1 MRHVLAFLGERWESG
16 VLAGIQPEPEPK
28 VVDLEVIDAAIAV
41 RCPWPQYDTE
51 SIHLVI
57 VRRNT

>member
-28 VVDLEVIDAAIAV
+28 VVDLEVIEAAIEHEMPMATMN
-41 RCPWPQYDTE
+41 DSE
-51 SIHLVI
+51 SIHPGK
-57 VRRNT
+57 